1 MVLHHLL
8 KWQYQPSKRKT
19 GWSASILEARD
30 QLNERLRESP
40 SLRSY
45 PETVL
50 NKQYLIARLKAAD
63 ETELPLDTFPAECPY
78 TIAEILDEGFLPGEE
93 S

>member
-1 MVLHHLL
+1 
-8 KWQYQPSKRKT
+8 
-19 GWSASILEARD
+19 
-30 QLNERLRESP
+30 
-40 SLRSY
+40 
-45 PETVL
+45 VL